1 MYEYEKCFQPL
12 IEKGA
17 SRHVIT
23 AEDPNLVIAVD
34 SLVNSGVIVG
44 QGTLLEQDVIY
55 FLNPEQQPI
64 KLNPVKSNGEPLYL
78 TPQERLSRPT
88 SEQIRQERRQRG
100 G

>member
-1 MYEYEKCFQPL
+1 MMEYEKCFQPL

-23 AEDPNLVIAVD
+23 AEDPNLTIAVD

-55 FLNPEQQPI
+55 FLNPEQQQI
-64 KLNPVKSNGEPLYL
+64 KLNPVKINGEPLYL
-78 TPQERLSRPT
+78 TPQDRLSRPT
-88 SEQIRQERRQRG
+88 SEQIRQERRKLG